1 MSNYTQFRTI
11 IAKSF
16 KFWADF
22 LLFIY
27 DNYDS
32 IDIVHGN
39 PNFLLNFWTNSDF
52 FSIKKVI
59 FCENSLRWF
68 AVCPPASKFVSTTSI
83 KISLPI

>member
-1 MSNYTQFRTI
+1 MMSNYTQFGTI

-39 PNFLLNFWTNSDF
+39 PNFLLNLDNFRLFIN
-52 FSIKKVI
+52 KNKVI
-59 FCENSLRWF
+59 FCEKSLRWF
-68 AVCPPASKFVSTTSI
+68 AVCPPASKFV
-83 KISLPI
+83 PI